1 MTLSISILSGELVT
15 ISSNRFL
22 QWIKGIDVRS
32 VKFQM
37 LITYLIIG
45 IIPLLF
51 FSFNTT
57 KTLQVYFE
65 DTNEKEVLYQA
76 NKIAGNIQK
85 ADYLT
90 DKSKQEQFWQD
101 LDDRSIEEN
110 CRIIVVDKD
119 GYVVADTNGMVIDK
133 MFIVPEILVA
143 LAGRDEANLRK
154 EEQAI
159 YASAYIEDDNSNK
172 IGAVLVISSFNDV
185 YQLIGEISNKWII
198 VTLFII
204 IIVIALVIFMSQ
216 IIFGPL
222 KNVLDTIKKISA
234 GQLHQRI
241 EIKGRNEFTELGEA
255 VNTMTKRLEEV
266 DQSRQEF
273 VSNVSHELKTPLSS
287 IKVLSESLILQENV
301 PEEMYKEFL
310 QDISSEID
318 RMTDIVNDLL
328 ALVKN
333 DPNDSK
339 LKVTAID
346 ANKMLRDIV
355 KRLSPLAK
363 DKDIELSFQAS
374 KDVVLKGDEV
384 KLSLAVSNLVDNG
397 IKYTPEGGRVKV
409 LLDADNKDCF
419 ITVQDSGIGISEEE
433 QSKVFERFYRVD
445 KTRDRETGGT
455 GLGLAI
461 THSVIMLHNGSV
473 KIISGENEGA
483 TFIVRL
489 PLERK
494 EG

>member
-1 MTLSISILSGELVT
+1 
-15 ISSNRFL
+15 
-22 QWIKGIDVRS
+22 
-32 VKFQM
+32 
-37 LITYLIIG
+37 
-45 IIPLLF
+45 
-51 FSFNTT
+51 
-57 KTLQVYFE
+57 
-65 DTNEKEVLYQA
+65 
-76 NKIAGNIQK
+76 
-85 ADYLT
+85 
-90 DKSKQEQFWQD
+90 
-101 LDDRSIEEN
+101 
-110 CRIIVVDKD
+110 
-119 GYVVADTNGMVIDK
+119 
-133 MFIVPEILVA
+133 MFIVPEIVVA

-154 EEQAI
+154 DEEAI
-159 YASAYIEDDNSNK
+159 YASAYIEDFNSNK
-172 IGAVLVISSFNDV
+172 IGAVLVVSSFSEASA
-185 YQLIGEISNKWII
+185 LIGEISQKWII
-198 VTLFII
+198 VTFFII

-222 KNVLDTIKKISA
+222 KNVLATIKKISA

-241 EIKGRNEFTELGEA
+241 ELKGKNEFTELGEA

-287 IKVLSESLILQENV
+287 IKVLSESLLLQENV
-301 PEEMYKEFL
+301 PAEMYKEFL

-328 ALVKN
+328 ALVRN
-333 DPNDSK
+333 DPNESK
-339 LKVTAID
+339 LNITDID

-355 KRLSPLAK
+355 KRLSPLAT
-363 DKDIELSFQAS
+363 DKEIALSFKAT

-384 KLSLAVSNLVDNG
+384 KLSLAISNLVDNG
-397 IKYTPEGGRVKV
+397 IKYTPQGGTVKV
-409 LLDADNKDCF
+409 SLDADNKDCF

-473 KIISGENEGA
+473 
-483 TFIVRL
+483 
-489 PLERK
+489 
-494 EG
+494 

>member
-1 MTLSISILSGELVT
+1 M
-15 ISSNRFL
+15 FL
-22 QWIKGIDVRS
+22 
-32 VKFQM
+32 
-37 LITYLIIG
+37 TYLIIG

-51 FSFNTT
+51 YLFNTT
-57 KTLQVYFE
+57 KTLHSYFE
-65 DTNEKEVLYQA
+65 DANEKEVLYQA

-85 ADYLT
+85 ANYLM

-101 LDDRSIEEN
+101 LDDKSIEEN
-110 CRIIVVDKD
+110 CRIIVVDGN
-119 GYVVADTNGMVIDK
+119 GYVVADTNSIVVGK
-133 MFIVPEILVA
+133 MFVVPEILVA

-154 EEQAI
+154 DEQAI
-159 YASAYIEDDNSNK
+159 YASAYIEDENSNK
-172 IGAVLVISSFNDV
+172 IGAVLVISSFAEV
-185 YQLIGEISNKWII
+185 YELIGEISQKWII
-198 VTLFII
+198 VTLFMV

-216 IIFGPL
+216 LIFGPL

-241 EIKGRNEFTELGEA
+241 EIKGKNEFTELGEA

-287 IKVLSESLILQENV
+287 IKVLSESLLLQENIPV
-301 PEEMYKEFL
+301 EMYKEFL

-328 ALVKN
+328 ALVRN
-333 DPNDSK
+333 DPNESK
-339 LKVTAID
+339 LRVSDID
-346 ANKMLRDIV
+346 VNKMLRDII
-355 KRLSPLAK
+355 KRLSPLAD
-363 DKDIELSFQAS
+363 DKEIELSFQAA
-374 KDVVLKGDEV
+374 KDVTLKGDEV

-397 IKYTPEGGRVKV
+397 IKYTPSGGHVK
-409 LLDADNKDCF
+409 LSLDADNKDCF

>member
-1 MTLSISILSGELVT
+1 MTLSIFIQSGELVT
-15 ISSNRFL
+15 ISSKFFNF
-22 QWIKGIDVRS
+22 IKGIDVRS
-32 VKFQM
+32 VKFQ
-37 LITYLIIG
+37 LLLTYLVIG
-45 IIPLLF
+45 IIPLIF
-51 FSFNTT
+51 FLFNTT
-57 KTLQVYFE
+57 NTLQLYFA

-85 ADYLT
+85 AGYLV

-101 LDDRSIEEN
+101 LDDRSSEEN

-119 GYVVADTNGMVIDK
+119 GYVVADTNGIEVGK

-143 LAGRDEANLRK
+143 LAGRDEANLRID
-154 EEQAI
+154 EQAI
-159 YASAYIEDDNSNK
+159 YASAYIENEYSDK
-172 IGAVLVISSFNDV
+172 IGAVLVISSFAEV
-185 YQLIGEISNKWII
+185 YELTGEISNKWII
-198 VTLFII
+198 VTLLMV
-204 IIVIALVIFMSQ
+204 IIVIALVLFMSQ

-222 KNVLDTIKKISA
+222 KNVLATIKKISA

-241 EIKGRNEFTELGEA
+241 EVKGKNEFTELAEA

-266 DQSRQEF
+266 DQSRQDF

-287 IKVLSESLILQENV
+287 IKVLSESLLLQENV
-301 PEEMYKEFL
+301 PVEMYKEFL
-310 QDISSEID
+310 QDISTEID

-328 ALVKN
+328 ALVRN
-333 DPNDSK
+333 DPNQAK
-339 LKVTAID
+339 LKVSD
-346 ANKMLRDIV
+346 VDVNKMLRDII
-355 KRLSPLAK
+355 KRLSPLAE
-363 DKDIELSFQAS
+363 DKNIEISFQAS

-397 IKYTPEGGRVKV
+397 IKYTPEEGHVKV
-409 LLDADNKDCF
+409 SLDSDGKDCF
-419 ITVQDSGIGISEEE
+419 ITVQDSGIGISEED
-433 QSKVFERFYRVD
+433 QNKVFEKFYRVD

>member
-1 MTLSISILSGELVT
+1 MLV
-15 ISSNRFL
+15 
-22 QWIKGIDVRS
+22 
-32 VKFQM
+32 
-37 LITYLIIG
+37 TYLIIG

-57 KTLQVYFE
+57 KTLQSYFE
-65 DTNEKEVLYQA
+65 ETNEKEVLYQA

-85 ADYLT
+85 GNYLNDT
-90 DKSKQEQFWQD
+90 SKQQQFWDD
-101 LDDRSIEEN
+101 LYERSNEDN

-119 GYVVADTNGMVIDK
+119 GYVVADTNGMVIGRI
-133 MFIVPEILVA
+133 FIVPEILVA

-159 YASAYIEDDNSNK
+159 YASAYIEDPASNK
-172 IGAVLVISSFNDV
+172 IGAVLVISSFADV
-185 YQLIGEISNKWII
+185 YQLIDEITNKWLI

-241 EIKGRNEFTELGEA
+241 ELKGKNEFTELGDA
-255 VNTMTKRLEEV
+255 VNTMTQRLEEM

-301 PEEMYKEFL
+301 PEDMYKEFL

-328 ALVKN
+328 ALVRN
-333 DPNDSK
+333 DPNEAK
-339 LKVTAID
+339 LMVTELD
-346 ANKMLRDIV
+346 VNKMLRDIV
-355 KRLSPLAK
+355 KRLSPLAS
-363 DKDIELSFQAS
+363 DKNIDLSFLAT
-374 KDVVLKGDEV
+374 KEITVKGDEV
-384 KLSLAVSNLVDNG
+384 KLSLAISNLVDNG
-397 IKYTPEGGRVKV
+397 IKYTPEGGHVKV
-409 LLDADNKDCF
+409 SLDADNKDCF
-419 ITVQDSGIGISEEE
+419 ITVQDSGIGITEEE
-433 QSKVFERFYRVD
+433 QSKVFEKFYRVD

-483 TFIVRL
+483 TFIVRI

-494 EG
+494 EV

>member
-1 MTLSISILSGELVT
+1 MTLSIFIQSGELVT
-15 ISSNRFL
+15 ISSKFFN
-22 QWIKGIDVRS
+22 WIKSIDFRS

-37 LITYLIIG
+37 FLTYLIIG

-51 FSFNTT
+51 FLFNTT
-57 KTLQVYFE
+57 KTLQGYFE
-65 DTNEKEVLYQA
+65 DVNEKEVLYQA

-85 ADYLT
+85 ANYLV

-101 LDDRSIEEN
+101 LDDKSAEEN
-110 CRIIVVDKD
+110 CRIIVVDSN
-119 GYVVADTNGMVIDK
+119 GYVVADTNDIVVGK

-159 YASAYIEDDNSNK
+159 YASAYIEDENSNK
-172 IGAVLVISSFNDV
+172 IGAVLVVSSFAEV
-185 YQLIGEISNKWII
+185 YELIGEISQKWFI
-198 VTLFII
+198 VTLFMV

-234 GQLHQRI
+234 GQLQQRI
-241 EIKGRNEFTELGEA
+241 ELKGKNEFTELGEA

-287 IKVLSESLILQENV
+287 IKVLSESLLLQENV
-301 PEEMYKEFL
+301 PVEMYKEFL

-328 ALVKN
+328 ALVRN
-333 DPNDSK
+333 DPNEAK
-339 LKVTAID
+339 LMVTD
-346 ANKMLRDIV
+346 VDVNKMLRDIV
-355 KRLSPLAK
+355 KRLSPLAS
-363 DKDIELSFQAS
+363 DKEIELSFQAT
-374 KDVVLKGDEV
+374 KEVLLKGDEV
-384 KLSLAVSNLVDNG
+384 KLSLAISNLVDNG
-397 IKYTPEGGRVKV
+397 IKYTPAGGHVKV
-409 LLDADNKDCF
+409 SVDADIKDCF
-419 ITVQDSGIGISEEE
+419 ITVQDSGIGISEED
-433 QSKVFERFYRVD
+433 QSRVFDRFYRVD

-461 THSVIMLHNGSV
+461 THSIIVLHNGSV
-473 KIISGENEGA
+473 KIISGENEGS

-494 EG
+494 EV